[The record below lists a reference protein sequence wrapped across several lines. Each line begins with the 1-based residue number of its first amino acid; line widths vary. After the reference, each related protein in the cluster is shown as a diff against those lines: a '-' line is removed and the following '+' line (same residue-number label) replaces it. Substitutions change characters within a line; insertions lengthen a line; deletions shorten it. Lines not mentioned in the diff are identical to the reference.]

1 MTKVLSGD
9 LSSMNSSAVITL
21 LKDTAEDSNKVLNRI
36 STFINNSK
44 TVCKGGGYDAVRAK
58 MSLYLDALRKQS
70 KICVNLSNNVVCAN
84 NSMFNYMEGYTEL
97 DNAKLPEIN
106 NSINEA
112 DRTISWLREIV
123 YDYEYDNKG
132 QIISVNSHTRGD
144 QSLINSWVSVLT
156 ELKKLR
162 EKLENLESADS
173 SAYSS
178 IADTE
183 VDTINF
189 INATNGISNNSFSKS
204 NLETNKDVADVSE
217 LQAQQISAASLNS
230 QDPLVA
236 TSLAASS
243 KTGEGNL
250 YNGNTAINY
259 LQTDPQWQDTEWARY
274 KGDSLANDGCGP
286 TSTAAALATILQDPS
301 ITPKT
306 IGDKY
311 KTSGTSTNLPFTAAK
326 DAGLDVSDNIYTS
339 EKSAFDAVLESGGG
353 VIFKASEATPR
364 SDGIRYY
371 GGHYIAILDHNPVT
385 DEYTICDPFSAE
397 NSTQTWTYSD
407 ITSGITNNWSAVIA
421 PPGETVRGILEE
433 NNITPKKG
441 IDNLY
446 N

>member
-84 NSMFNYMEGYTEL
+84 NSMLNYMEGYTEL

-144 QSLINSWVSVLT
+144 QSLINSWVGVLT
-156 ELKKLR
+156 ELKKIR

-178 IADTE
+178 IADAE

-217 LQAQQISAASLNS
+217 LQAQQISAA
-230 QDPLVA
+230 DPLIA
-236 TSLAASS
+236 TPLAATRSNVGGNYTYDEITNTSEETVKNMS
-243 KTGEGNL
+243 KEEFMDFVGT
-250 YNGNTAINY
+250 TA
-259 LQTDPQWQDTEWARY
+259 QMVY
-274 KGDSLANDGCGP
+274 KDRGGGVL
-286 TSTAAALATILQDPS
+286 PS
-301 ITPKT
+301 IT
-306 IGDKY
+306 I
-311 KTSGTSTNLPFTAAK
+311 AQAM
-326 DAGLDVSDNIYTS
+326 
-339 EKSAFDAVLESGGG
+339 LESGFGKS
-353 VIFKASEATPR
+353 FSETT
-364 SDGIRYY
+364 
-371 GGHYIAILDHNPVT
+371 H
-385 DEYTICDPFSAE
+385 
-397 NSTQTWTYSD
+397 
-407 ITSGITNNWSAVIA
+407 
-421 PPGETVRGILEE
+421 
-433 NNITPKKG
+433 
-441 IDNLY
+441 NLY
-446 N
+446 GLMGYPSDRPVVYGLRQFDNFYDSTYAHADYFDNYPDVYGNFNKDCENHDALSAAARLSAYANGSSTYADSIISLINEYDLTRYDNV